1 MDKVVL
7 AYSGGLDTSVAVKW
21 IADKYGLEVVTLTAN
36 LGQERDLEPVR
47 QRALKVG
54 AVEARVVDARDM
66 FVEQFVWPALQAGA
80 VYEDAYY
87 LATALGR
94 PLISWLMVELAHEVG
109 ATAVAHG
116 STGKGNDQVR
126 FDVSVMTLDPDLR
139 IIAPIRE
146 WSMNRDQ
153 EIDYA
158 HEHGIEIPVTKESPY
173 STDENL
179 WGRSIEAGPLE
190 DAWKEPPE
198 EVYEWTVDA
207 ASAPDKPEYV
217 EIEFERGIPIALDGA
232 GMGGVE
238 LIQQL
243 HERGGAHGVGR
254 TDHVENRLVGIKS
267 REIYEA
273 PAAAILH
280 SAHRHLE
287 TMTLSREQERFKRL
301 VSHEYAR
308 MVYDGLWFSGLHR
321 ELSAYVQVNQAN
333 VNGTV
338 RMKLFKGQ
346 CMVAGRK
353 SDESLYR
360 EELATYGKN
369 DTFDHEAAVGFIKLH
384 GLSQQTQARL
394 QLGAAGPTPVLPK
407 PDSGDLE

>member
-54 AVEARVVDARDM
+54 AVEARVVDAREM

-139 IIAPIRE
+139 IIAPMRE

-254 TDHVENRLVGIKS
+254 TDHVENRLIGIKS

-287 TMTLSREQERFKRL
+287 TMTLSREQEQFKRL

-333 VNGTV
+333 VNGKV
-338 RMKLFKGQ
+338 RMKLFKGR

>member
-21 IADKYGLEVVTLTAN
+21 IKDNYGLEVVTLTAN

-54 AVEARVVDARDM
+54 AIEARIVDAREM
-66 FVEQFVWPALQAGA
+66 FVNQFVWPALQAGA

-94 PLISWLMVELAHEVG
+94 PLISWLMVELAHEIG

-126 FDVSVMTLDPDLR
+126 FDVSVMTLDPNLK

-146 WSMNRDQ
+146 WGMNRDE
-153 EIDYA
+153 EIEYA
-158 HEHGIEIPVTKESPY
+158 HKHGIEIPVTKTSPY

-190 DAWKEPPE
+190 DAWNEPLPD
-198 EVYEWTVDA
+198 VYEWTVDA
-207 ASAPDKPEYV
+207 SDTPDTPEYV
-217 EIEFERGIPIALDGA
+217 EIEFAQGLPISINGNGLPS
-232 GMGGVE
+232 VE
-238 LIQQL
+238 LIQKL
-243 HERGGAHGVGR
+243 HELGGAHGIGR
-254 TDHVENRLVGIKS
+254 TDHVENRLIGIKS

-273 PAAAILH
+273 PAAEILH
-280 SAHRHLE
+280 SAHQQLE
-287 TMTLSREQERFKRL
+287 AITLTREQARFKRS
-301 VSHEYAR
+301 VSQEYAR

-321 ELSAYVQVNQAN
+321 ELSAYIQINQEK

-338 RMKLFKGQ
+338 RVKLYKGK
-346 CMVAGRK
+346 CVVVGRK
-353 SDESLYR
+353 SSESLYR
-360 EELATYGKN
+360 EELATYGEQ
-369 DTFDHEAAVGFIKLH
+369 DTFDHNAALGFIKLH
-384 GLSQQTQARL
+384 GLSQQTQAQL
-394 QLGAAGPTPVLPK
+394 QLGASGPGPILPK
-407 PDSGDLE
+407 PNPEGTS

>member
-21 IADKYGLEVVTLTAN
+21 IGDKYGLEVVTLTAN

-54 AVEARVVDARDM
+54 AVDARVVDARQM
-66 FVEQFVWPALQAGA
+66 FVDQFVWPALQAGA

-94 PLISWLMVELAHEVG
+94 PLIAWLMVELAHEVG

-139 IIAPIRE
+139 IIAPMRE

-158 HEHGIEIPVTKESPY
+158 EEHGIEIPVTRESPY

-190 DAWKEPPE
+190 DAWSEPLAA
-198 EVYEWTVDA
+198 VYEWTVDP
-207 ASAPDKPEYV
+207 ASAPNEPE
-217 EIEFERGIPIALDGA
+217 
-232 GMGGVE
+232 
-238 LIQQL
+238 
-243 HERGGAHGVGR
+243 
-254 TDHVENRLVGIKS
+254 
-267 REIYEA
+267 
-273 PAAAILH
+273 
-280 SAHRHLE
+280 
-287 TMTLSREQERFKRL
+287 
-301 VSHEYAR
+301 
-308 MVYDGLWFSGLHR
+308 
-321 ELSAYVQVNQAN
+321 
-333 VNGTV
+333 
-338 RMKLFKGQ
+338 
-346 CMVAGRK
+346 
-353 SDESLYR
+353 
-360 EELATYGKN
+360 
-369 DTFDHEAAVGFIKLH
+369 
-384 GLSQQTQARL
+384 
-394 QLGAAGPTPVLPK
+394 
-407 PDSGDLE
+407 

>member
-1 MDKVVL
+1 LDKVVL

-54 AVEARVVDARDM
+54 AVEARVVDAREM

-139 IIAPIRE
+139 IIAPMRE

-254 TDHVENRLVGIKS
+254 TDHVENRLIGIKS

-287 TMTLSREQERFKRL
+287 TMTLSREQEQFKRL

-333 VNGTV
+333 VNGKV
-338 RMKLFKGQ
+338 RMKLFKGR

>member
-21 IADKYGLEVVTLTAN
+21 IKDHYGLEVVTLTAN

-54 AVEARVVDARDM
+54 AIEARIVDARKM
-66 FVEQFVWPALQAGA
+66 FVDQFVWPALQAGA

-126 FDVSVMTLDPDLR
+126 FDVSVMTLDPKLK

-146 WSMNRDQ
+146 WSMNRDE
-153 EIDYA
+153 EIEYA
-158 HEHGIEIPVTKESPY
+158 HRHGIDIPVTKTSPY

-179 WGRSIEAGPLE
+179 WGRSVEAGPLE
-190 DAWKEPPE
+190 NAWDEPLP
-198 EVYEWTVDA
+198 EVYEWTVE
-207 ASAPDKPEYV
+207 ASDAPDTPQYV
-217 EIEFERGIPIALDGA
+217 EMEFAQGIPVSIDGNVLS
-232 GMGGVE
+232 GVE
-238 LIQQL
+238 LIQKL
-243 HERGGAHGVGR
+243 HELGGAHGIGR
-254 TDHVENRLVGIKS
+254 ADHVENRLVGIKS

-273 PAAAILH
+273 PAAEILH
-280 SAHRHLE
+280 TAHQQLE
-287 TMTLSREQERFKRL
+287 ALTLSREQAKFKRL
-301 VSHEYAR
+301 ISQEYAR

-321 ELSAYVQVNQAN
+321 ELSAYIQVNQEK

-338 RMKLFKGQ
+338 RVKLYKGK
-346 CMVAGRK
+346 CVVVGRK
-353 SDESLYR
+353 SPESLYR
-360 EELATYGKN
+360 EELATYGKQ
-369 DTFDHEAAVGFIKLH
+369 DTFDHNAAIGFIKLH
-384 GLSQQTQARL
+384 GLSQQTQAQL
-394 QLGAAGPTPVLPK
+394 QLGASGPWPVLPK
-407 PDSGDLE
+407 PSSEDSS